1 MATEICERAKKVVDP
16 EKGLVEQHFFIIGRF
31 WTRPKQSERQ
41 KVAKLGK
48 TELLCNGDDS

>member
-48 TELLCNGDDS
+48 TELLCDGDDS